1 MIIAQLINCAVCFYQ
16 LKELLFELV
25 LKNLYILTTNI
36 AGLAIE
42 TDSTVDEL
50 RNNHLKLMRNVSS
63 DILKLQS
70 ALTGKTFA
78 EDALEKGMLLAF
90 EGDLSHQC
98 MGRSAPQRLKRTLE
112 LALDNLK
119 HNSEALLVLFG
130 GKNCGVCQTIKP
142 QIDEKFSDKFPNLLN
157 THLTINFFDF
167 LF

>member
-1 MIIAQLINCAVCFYQ
+1 VCRPD
-16 LKELLFELV
+16 KELLFELV

-78 EDALEKGMLLAF
+78 EDALSLPVVQVF
-90 EGDLSHQC
+90 F
-98 MGRSAPQRLKRTLE
+98 MGQKFIEEVRGFSLIALE
-112 LALDNLK
+112 QK
-119 HNSEALLVLFG
+119 
-130 GKNCGVCQTIKP
+130 IKK
-142 QIDEKFSDKFPNLLN
+142 IYSKMS
-157 THLTINFFDF
+157 I
-167 LF
+167 